1 MTLYS
6 CQIPRHI
13 FSERDKGDRFE
24 RLMQAFLQTVPWHE
38 GTFRH
43 VWLGGSS
50 PTRKTLAARIR
61 ALTLWHRRWKGI
73 SGPSSASAIRR

>member
-1 MTLYS
+1 MKAKTRLRSPPMTLYS

-43 VWLGGSS
+43 VWLWREFPHKENLGGKD
-50 PTRKTLAARIR
+50 T
-61 ALTLWHRRWKGI
+61 GI
-73 SGPSSASAIRR
+73 DLVA

>member
-43 VWLGGSS
+43 VWLW
-50 PTRKTLAARIR
+50 R
-61 ALTLWHRRWKGI
+61 
-73 SGPSSASAIRR
+73 